1 MDIEDYSVD
10 YYLDQVEK
18 QTELS
23 SVNEL
28 ADIDNAFLVG
38 GAVALAAGT
47 ILNAAKI
54 AAFLVA
60 SAAFHRSIKVD
71 PVRSKKLNQILKTNN
86 RWIVHQFPDA
96 APNAF
101 AITGNHVFITTGLV
115 KILNEREQLGVLLHE
130 VFHNKDLHSWKGIAA
145 RSAFTYLIVFVA
157 ATIVGLSIFPGL
169 SILVAFILHNSLNIA
184 YARLVGR
191 RHEIKADEFATVH
204 GYGLDLVSAFDKM
217 EKWAKSKASSAP
229 CNKFCQIERKISS
242 AIDEHPP
249 TKKRVEIILRKT
261 AELNRLLKG
270 NSFKKIAK
278 YVSGVFKNNG

>member
-86 RWIVHQFPDA
+86 RWIVHQFPDTA
-96 APNAF
+96 SESKW
-101 AITGNHVFITTGLV
+101 
-115 KILNEREQLGVLLHE
+115 KIVI
-130 VFHNKDLHSWKGIAA
+130 F
-145 RSAFTYLIVFVA
+145 
-157 ATIVGLSIFPGL
+157 LS
-169 SILVAFILHNSLNIA
+169 
-184 YARLVGR
+184 
-191 RHEIKADEFATVH
+191 
-204 GYGLDLVSAFDKM
+204 
-217 EKWAKSKASSAP
+217 
-229 CNKFCQIERKISS
+229 
-242 AIDEHPP
+242 
-249 TKKRVEIILRKT
+249 KT
-261 AELNRLLKG
+261 C
-270 NSFKKIAK
+270 I
-278 YVSGVFKNNG
+278 Y